1 MSTSPVEARN
11 LSLLSVVVPCLDE
24 ELVIRETHRRLTSVL
39 ESFTGLNFEIIYVD
53 DGSQDST
60 LDILRELQHA
70 DKRVRVIS
78 LTRNF
83 GQFQALT
90 AGMQHAAGDAVTLID
105 ADLQDP
111 PEVIPE
117 MLERWR
123 QGVDIV
129 QGLRTS
135 RLGEKRIKVWS
146 SNLFL
151 RIFRVAGGTK
161 LRPGIG
167 DFMIIDR
174 AVLNSFLAMPET
186 ERYLRGMISWLG
198 YNHEIFPF
206 ERDARAAGKT
216 KYSMKKLISLAIN
229 SMLSFTITPLRI
241 VAWIG
246 FLSSGL
252 AFVGIIYTLAIRL
265 FTDAWVPG
273 WAIIFITILALN
285 GLQFIFLG
293 IIGEYLGRTYN
304 ETKRRPLYLVR
315 ERLGFAPADD
325 AE

>member
-24 ELVIRETHRRLTSVL
+24 EQIIRETHRRLTSVL
-39 ESFTGLNFEIIYVD
+39 ESSTGLNFEIIYVD

-60 LDILRELQHA
+60 LDILRELQKA

-83 GQFQALT
+83 GQFQAFT
-90 AGMQHAAGDAVTLID
+90 AGMQYAAGDAVTLID

-123 QGVDIV
+123 QGIDIV

-135 RLGEKRIKVWS
+135 RPGEKRSKVWF
-146 SNLFL
+146 SNLFM
-151 RIFRVAGGTK
+151 RIFRVTGGTK

-198 YNHEIFPF
+198 YNHETFPF
-206 ERDARAAGKT
+206 DRKARAAGKT
-216 KYSMKKLISLAIN
+216 KYSLKKSISLAIN

-252 AFVGIIYTLAIRL
+252 AFVGIIYALAIRL

-315 ERLGFAPADD
+315 ECLGFAPTDD